1 MNSNVFSLI
10 QFLLWAVNC
19 CNRCLQ
25 FFTVGCQLTQIDL
38 CNGRITH
45 THTHTHPFSGPL
57 SGTDNHASTSPLSFL
72 QAGCPSCC
80 PTNSV
85 KALKAQWSYN
95 SCGYYCLV
103 MHILFPT
110 ILACLHHTTLKAL
123 LELIWDIA
131 FVGLTVCMVE
141 SVIGTVCTVCGAG
154 FMKQYGVRPPVCLSP
169 IHPLQQHAVGFAA
182 VGPVGDINQLL
193 HGWRHSSTGPQHT
206 KQQQMRAVPR
216 FTVRCCASAVLA
228 MGLSVC
234 LSVCPSQVGVL
245 SKRLNES
252 SWFLACE
259 LPSTHSTLC

>member
-45 THTHTHPFSGPL
+45 THTHTRLAALCSP
-57 SGTDNHASTSPLSFL
+57 TDNHASTSPLSFL

-154 FMKQYGVRPPVCLSP
+154 FMKQYGVRPPVCLSVP
-169 IHPLQQHAVGFAA
+169 FIHCSSVQLGLLLWARREISTNCCTAGATAA
-182 VGPVGDINQLL
+182 LG
-193 HGWRHSSTGPQHT
+193 R
-206 KQQQMRAVPR
+206 
-216 FTVRCCASAVLA
+216 
-228 MGLSVC
+228 
-234 LSVCPSQVGVL
+234 
-245 SKRLNES
+245 
-252 SWFLACE
+252 
-259 LPSTHSTLC
+259 STLSSSKCGQCHVLPCDAMHPRY